1 MPSISSVNH
10 CVLSLFFV
18 LWKLCIIKPVKHN
31 KVYHTFIHSK
41 KHWQDTKIYHRWC
54 MWKAHPC
61 ICHNSSW
68 LWQCKSV
75 RPTWQST
82 TSCSTYVQYSGE
94 NSHPNR
100 KVGSYYTCSKTT
112 SLATNISTHRL
123 QDSTS
128 NIQGAA
134 WFSSSIY
141 FQAHK
146 ATSYRSQYQTNGYKQ
161 TSSTSNESSYFWW

>member
-1 MPSISSVNH
+1 MNFS
-10 CVLSLFFV
+10 
-18 LWKLCIIKPVKHN
+18 CILINIEIEIELVAK
-31 KVYHTFIHSK
+31 
-41 KHWQDTKIYHRWC
+41 
-54 MWKAHPC
+54 
-61 ICHNSSW
+61 
-68 LWQCKSV
+68 
-75 RPTWQST
+75 
-82 TSCSTYVQYSGE
+82 TSCSSVV
-94 NSHPNR
+94 
-100 KVGSYYTCSKTT
+100 KVGEKRNLCCHAVHILLCCRSLRSFKLTKLSDIMCEFCSTFVSTYYTCSKTT

-161 TSSTSNESSYFWW
+161 TSSTSNESSCIW